1 MEPLLDISGLI
12 KDYQGLR
19 PLRIA
24 RLTVRPADVLSI
36 GGLDAA
42 AAERFV
48 HLITGA
54 TLPDAGEVTVFGQN
68 TRAITDSEAW
78 LNTLDG
84 IGMISP
90 RGILIESFS
99 VLQNIAM
106 SLTLEVGLF
115 TQVTGLSAQVDV
127 MEYPEGGINT
137 FVHRLPTRIKQGNI
151 TLKRGVTKEKALIE
165 WFQKTV
171 VKVQPADLSINVL
184 DETGNTVQAWSFRN
198 AYPVKW
204 TGSDLNASGN
214 EMGNVAPGANV

>member
-1 MEPLLDISGLI
+1 MPPASG
-12 KDYQGLR
+12 
-19 PLRIA
+19 
-24 RLTVRPADVLSI
+24 TADVNPPVQHARS
-36 GGLDAA
+36 
-42 AAERFV
+42 FQ
-48 HLITGA
+48 
-54 TLPDAGEVTVFGQN
+54 VT
-68 TRAITDSEAW
+68 I
-78 LNTLDG
+78 
-84 IGMISP
+84 P
-90 RGILIESFS
+90 
-99 VLQNIAM
+99 

-204 TGSDLNASGN
+204 TGSDLNAGGN
-214 EMGNVAPGANV
+214 EFVTQSLEIAHSGMKVM